1 MNIRNILILTDLS
14 ETATDLLRYGWQLA
28 QALSAKVWVQHVYYF
43 PPDLAGDVLV
53 PVDAMERYEQQAYVK
68 LEKLTESIASAPESP
83 VQCFVVRGDLV
94 VQANRAIDQHR
105 IDLLLVGNRGGGL
118 SSNILGSRTLKLIY
132 HANCPV
138 LSVPQQATFQPFH
151 RIAFATDWHRTSEK
165 NISQLRNLVKQFN
178 AHLDVIHVSTSEKA
192 AESDE
197 ATSQV
202 NQVPGTLHY
211 LWSEHIEEGLQE
223 HIEQHQNDLL
233 VLIPHQHSF
242 FDRLFQKSI
251 TRQMVYHSQIPLL
264 TLRE

>member
-1 MNIRNILILTDLS
+1 LI
-14 ETATDLLRYGWQLA
+14 
-28 QALSAKVWVQHVYYF
+28 
-43 PPDLAGDVLV
+43 
-53 PVDAMERYEQQAYVK
+53 
-68 LEKLTESIASAPESP
+68 
-83 VQCFVVRGDLV
+83 

-105 IDLLLVGNRGGGL
+105 IDLLVVGNRGGGL
-118 SSNILGSRTLKLIY
+118 TTNVLGSHTLKLIY

-138 LSVPQQATFQPFH
+138 LSIPQQATFQPFR

-178 AHLDVIHVSTSEKA
+178 AQLDVIHVSTSEKA

-197 ATSQV
+197 AAFRAHEI
-202 NQVPGTLHY
+202 PGTLHY